1 MADLFV
7 SIVMPA
13 HNEEAVI
20 ERSIP
25 EISAVLKGMNVNRY
39 EIIVVDDGSRD
50 TTYSL
55 VKKISA
61 QSPWVKGVQL
71 SRNFGKESALLAGLK
86 TARGQVVITTDADLQ
101 HPPKFIPQL
110 LDKWRDGMEIVHAVK
125 RDRSTDGL
133 VVRWRA
139 KAFNA
144 LCSKLGGIDL
154 RNSSDFKL
162 LDRSVVDI
170 LVRELPERERFYRG
184 LTDWVG
190 FNQATVYFDV
200 EERKGGEGKWSLAAL
215 VNLAVTATVSFSI
228 APLRIV
234 TFLGALTLL
243 FAMIVAG
250 DALWSSFQGTAVSGF
265 ATLEISILLLGSFIM
280 ISLGIVG
287 EYIAK
292 IYQEVKR
299 RPPFIIANTCG
310 TGDGVD
316 QKDQRSVEST

>member
-1 MADLFV
+1 MDNLFV

-20 ERSIP
+20 EKSITKMS
-25 EISAVLKGMNVNRY
+25 EVLKGINVHRY

-50 TTYSL
+50 RTFSL
-55 VKKISA
+55 VRKISA
-61 QSPWVKGVQL
+61 EAPYVKGVQL

-86 TARGQVVITTDADLQ
+86 TARGDVVITTDADLQ

-110 LDKWRDGMEIVHAVK
+110 LDQWRDGTKIVHAVK
-125 RDRSTDGL
+125 RDRSTDGWI
-133 VVRWRA
+133 VRMRA
-139 KAFNA
+139 RIFNS
-144 LCSKLGGIDL
+144 LCSRLGGIDL

-184 LTDWVG
+184 LAEWVG
-190 FNQATVYFDV
+190 FKQSIIYFDV
-200 EERKGGEGKWSLAAL
+200 EPRQDGQGKWSLAAL
-215 VNLAVTATVSFSI
+215 LNLGVTATVSFSI

-243 FAMIVAG
+243 FGVIVAA
-250 DALWSSFQGTAVSGF
+250 DAVWSWFHGTAVSGF
-265 ATLEISILLLGSFIM
+265 ATLEISLLLLGSFIM

-299 RPPFIIANTCG
+299 RPSFIIANTCG
-310 TGDGVD
+310 AGGGIDENDRTPGDG
-316 QKDQRSVEST
+316 R

>member
-25 EISAVLKGMNVNRY
+25 EISAVLKGMNLNRY

-110 LDKWRDGMEIVHAVK
+110 LDKWRGGMKIVHAVK

-133 VVRWRA
+133 IVRWRA

-184 LTDWVG
+184 LADWVG

-200 EERKGGEGKWSLAAL
+200 EERKGGQGKWSLVAL

-234 TFLGALTLL
+234 TFLGALTLF
-243 FAMIVAG
+243 FAVIVAG

-265 ATLEISILLLGSFIM
+265 ATLEISLLLLGSFIM

-316 QKDQRSVEST
+316 QKDQRSVEIT